1 MWRSLTD
8 CNTTNHCRINNLWK
22 MLTKLFA
29 NKINQHSD
37 PKTRR
42 RQRSFL
48 IITVLDTFLF
58 NQKTTKLL
66 LIIFKRKESAK
77 SLTKNGFEMVFL
89 PFALHCYISPFQ
101 YSPEQQ
107 QTVVQITMRFP
118 QPEDPSKWTVK
129 IWRRNFNDCNR
140 SGLIWLR
147 ADQLNSLRAFFN

>member
-1 MWRSLTD
+1 MCRSLTD
-8 CNTTNHCRINNLWK
+8 YDTTNHCRINNLWK

-37 PKTRR
+37 LKTRR
-42 RQRSFL
+42 RQQSFL

-66 LIIFKRKESAK
+66 IIFKRKESAK
-77 SLTKNGFEMVFL
+77 SLTKKGFGMVFL
-89 PFALHCYISPFQ
+89 PTALLSNISPFQ

-107 QTVVQITMRFP
+107 QTVVQITIRFP
-118 QPEDPSKWTVK
+118 QPKDPSNWTVK

-140 SGLIWLR
+140 FGLI
-147 ADQLNSLRAFFN
+147 